1 MDASVL
7 QWQCLVA
14 ETEAVWFPEPK
25 PFALWLFT
33 ESLLTLDLGDG
44 INAVTTRKLVAQV
57 KAQIKVEEQG

>member
-1 MDASVL
+1 MDAAVL
-7 QWQCLVA
+7 EWQCLVV

-33 ESLLTLDLGDG
+33 ESLLTLDLGDE

-57 KAQIKVEEQG
+57 KAQIQAEEQG